1 MGVYYFECG
10 IDGGFEKEHSSGD
23 PRNPCPLCR
32 IAELEAEVERME
44 NLLAEGIHTCNP
56 TCKRPLCVLR
66 RENKELREELEVAN
80 EIGARHAKRV
90 GEQAIELQAL
100 REAVE
105 AIEKERGIHRYYKPM
120 DIAIDNA
127 AALLKK

>member
-66 RENKELREELEVAN
+66 RENK
-80 EIGARHAKRV
+80 
-90 GEQAIELQAL
+90 AL
-100 REAVE
+100 REALETLAKTTNTPVLQPL
-105 AIEKERGIHRYYKPM
+105 HQ
-120 DIAIDNA
+120 IAK
-127 AALLKK
+127 AALLKEGGDG

>member
-32 IAELEAEVERME
+32 IAELEAENKGHR
-44 NLLAEGIHTCNP
+44 LRIAELEGW
-56 TCKRPLCVLR
+56 
-66 RENKELREELEVAN
+66 EELEVAN

-100 REAVE
+100 REAAE
-105 AIEKERGIHRYYKPM
+105 ELIRHSPLEDGDYLWTQEYEKAKRELQKV
-120 DIAIDNA
+120 
-127 AALLKK
+127 LKGE